1 MSLSKSSKKWK
12 EVESSAGAD
21 AVQSRKGEAE
31 SWVEI
36 EIIGEKFEEIVPVL
50 LSKIMNIK
58 DRTRG

>member
-12 EVESSAGAD
+12 EVENSAGAD

-31 SWVEI
+31 SWEEI
-36 EIIGEKFEEIVPVL
+36 EILSENFEEIVPVW

-58 DRTRG
+58 ARTRG